1 MTEFRDDSHLFTHEL
16 GTVCLSQTRT
26 WERWEVPRQGFLIYG
41 PWISRKSMDR
51 IQRPGNLQN
60 YKERFMCMCMYF
72 RGEDP

>member
-41 PWISRKSMDR
+41 PWISRTGFRDLGTYKITRKDLCVCACISGGR
-51 IQRPGNLQN
+51 IHN
-60 YKERFMCMCMYF
+60 FH
-72 RGEDP
+72 